1 MAESKA
7 AAGANDLLPE
17 PGDHLEPPREL
28 ESRTIE
34 AWRLHW
40 EADIRSPKRRNPGVY
55 RFDAPKGEYS
65 VTYASTA
72 REGCIAECYGKT
84 KRIASKQADRR
95 LTMLTTDRPL
105 RIVALDLAKVQ
116 KALGL
121 DARIATAEQYA
132 TTQRWSRWL
141 HDNTDAD
148 AIRYVSRQDDEK
160 QNFCLF
166 LDRCADA
173 LTLHPEGTLKALRRE
188 VLQMADRYDISVYLP
203 RNHRHRPGR

>member
-1 MAESKA
+1 M
-7 AAGANDLLPE
+7 
-17 PGDHLEPPREL
+17 
-28 ESRTIE
+28 IE

-40 EADIRSPKRRNPGVY
+40 ESDIRVPKRRNPGIY

-84 KRIASKQADRR
+84 KRIASMQGERR
-95 LTMLTTDRPL
+95 LTMITTDRPL
-105 RIVALDLAKVQ
+105 RIVALDLARVQ
-116 KALGL
+116 KPLGL

-132 TTQRWSRWL
+132 ITQSWSKWL
-141 HDNTDAD
+141 HDNVEAD

-160 QNFCLF
+160 RNFCFF
-166 LDRCADA
+166 LDRCGDA
-173 LTLHPEGTLKALRRE
+173 LTLHPEGTLTSLRRE

-203 RNHRHRPGR
+203 RGHRPRPGR